1 MLAVIVI
8 NYKKSFSQRSILP
21 MTRAEKRQLKKSE
34 GNPLVELLRVKNHFY
49 KDLWTDLSAVHDPRH
64 QSYIDYTSDVM
75 LAMPLL
81 KNICDVRSM
90 QGMSSAFNSEE
101 CIANTAL
108 ITGRDE
114 LSEIPH
120 YVTVND
126 FLSRLNTDE
135 LSVIRSRMIN
145 ALIRK
150 RSFEKARFLNKYWL
164 IIVDA
169 TQLYTFKEK
178 NDDQC
183 LTRTFANK
191 ETGEKTTQYYHSVL
205 EAKIVLGDELVVS
218 IASEFIENDGEDAE
232 RQKKMSVEEIKQD
245 CETKAFGRLAVK
257 LKKAFPRL
265 PICIMGD
272 SLYASEKVFQICD
285 DNQWKYLIRF
295 KDGSI
300 PSVAAEFHLLNER
313 EVQNQKDEA
322 KWVNGISYN
331 KRMVNV
337 MEFVFQKTKNE
348 LRFQW
353 ITNLEIT
360 KKKVLEFAETG
371 RKRWLIENEGFNI
384 QKNLRY
390 EITHAN
396 SKNYNALKNHYLITQ
411 IADIILQL
419 YEKGIP
425 IIKELN
431 KTIKNI
437 SSDLLASFGRQLTR
451 EDISY
456 TEKRT
461 SLSIS

>member
-1 MLAVIVI
+1 
-8 NYKKSFSQRSILP
+8 
-21 MTRAEKRQLKKSE
+21 MTRAEKRQLRRSE
-34 GNPLVELLRVKNHFY
+34 GNPLIELLRVQNHFY
-49 KDLWTDLSAVHDPRH
+49 KDLWHDFSGVEDPRH
-64 QSYIDYTSDVM
+64 SSYIDYTSDIM
-75 LAMPLL
+75 LAMPLM
-81 KNICDVRSM
+81 KNICDIRSM
-90 QGMSSAFNSEE
+90 QGMTSTFNTEE
-101 CIANTAL
+101 YIANTAL
-108 ITGRDE
+108 ITGKEE
-114 LSEIPH
+114 LSELPH

-126 FLSRLNTDE
+126 FLSRLNPDE
-135 LSVIRSRMIN
+135 LSKIRSKMIR

-150 RSFEKARFLNKYWL
+150 RSFEKTRFLNKYWL
-164 IIVDA
+164 IIIDA

-183 LTRTFANK
+183 LTRTFTNK

-205 EAKIVLGDELVVS
+205 EAKIVLGDNLVVS

-232 RQKKMSVEEIKQD
+232 RQKSMSIEEIKQD
-245 CETKAFGRLAVK
+245 CEIKAFQRLSLK

-285 DNQWKYLIRF
+285 TNQWKYMIRF

-300 PSVAAEFHLLNER
+300 PSVAAEFHLLKER
-313 EVQNQKDEA
+313 EIQNQRDGA

-337 MEFVFQKTKNE
+337 MEFIFQKKKKE

-360 KKKVLEFAETG
+360 KKKVLKFVETG

-425 IIKELN
+425 IIKELK

-437 SSDLLASFGRQLTR
+437 SSDLLASFGRQLTK
-451 EDISY
+451 EDISN
-456 TEKRT
+456 TEKRAWI
-461 SLSIS
+461 SIS

>member
-1 MLAVIVI
+1 
-8 NYKKSFSQRSILP
+8 

-34 GNPLVELLRVKNHFY
+34 GNPLIELLKVQNHFY
-49 KDLWTDLSAVHDPRH
+49 KNLWSDFSDVKDPRH
-64 QSYIDYTSDVM
+64 SSYIDYTSDVM
-75 LAMPLL
+75 LAMTLM
-81 KNICDVRSM
+81 KNICDIRSM
-90 QGMSSAFNSEE
+90 QGMSSIFNSEE
-101 CIANTAL
+101 YIANTAL
-108 ITGRDE
+108 ITGKGE
-114 LSEIPH
+114 LNELPH

-126 FLSRLNTDE
+126 FLSRLNPDE
-135 LSVIRSRMIN
+135 LSAIRSKMIN
-145 ALIRK
+145 DLIRK
-150 RSFEKARFLNKYWL
+150 RSFEKARFLDKYWL

-178 NDDQC
+178 NDDKC
-183 LTRTFANK
+183 LTRTFTNK

-205 EAKIVLGDELVVS
+205 EAKIVLGDDLVVS

-232 RQKKMSVEEIKQD
+232 RQKKMSIEEIKQD
-245 CETKAFGRLAVK
+245 CETKAFQRLALK
-257 LKKAFPRL
+257 LKTAFPRL

-285 DNQWKYLIRF
+285 NNQWKYLIRF
-295 KDGSI
+295 KDGRI
-300 PSVAAEFHLLNER
+300 PSVAAEFHLLKER
-313 EVQNQKDEA
+313 EIQNQKDGA

-331 KRMVNV
+331 KRIVNV
-337 MEFVFQKTKNE
+337 MEFIFQKNKTE

-360 KKKVLEFAETG
+360 KKKVLQFVETG

-384 QKNLRY
+384 QKNFRY

-425 IIKELN
+425 IIKELK

-437 SSDLLASFGRQLTR
+437 SSDLLASFGRQLTK
-451 EDISY
+451 EDISN
-456 TEKRT
+456 TEKRARM
-461 SLSIS
+461 SIS

>member
-1 MLAVIVI
+1 M
-8 NYKKSFSQRSILP
+8 K
-21 MTRAEKRQLKKSE
+21 RAEKRQLKKAE
-34 GNPLVELLRVKNHFY
+34 GNPLIELLKVQNHFY
-49 KDLWTDLSAVHDPRH
+49 KDLWSDLSGVKDPRH
-64 QSYIDYTSDVM
+64 ASYIEYTSDVM
-75 LAMPLL
+75 LAMPIM
-81 KNICDVRSM
+81 KNICDIRSM
-90 QGMSSAFNSEE
+90 QGMSSAFNTEE

-108 ITGRDE
+108 ITGQNE
-114 LSEIPH
+114 LSELPH
-120 YVTVND
+120 YVTIND
-126 FLSRLNTDE
+126 FLSRLNPDE
-135 LSVIRSRMIN
+135 LSTIRSKMIN

-169 TQLYTFKEK
+169 TQLYSFKEK

-183 LTRTFANK
+183 LTRTFTNK

-205 EAKIVLGDELVVS
+205 EAKIVLGDDLVVS

-245 CETKAFGRLAVK
+245 CETKAFQRLALK

-272 SLYASEKVFQICD
+272 SLYASEKVFQTCD
-285 DNQWKYLIRF
+285 NNQWKYLIRF

-300 PSVAAEFHLLNER
+300 PSVAAEFHLLKEH
-313 EVQNQKDEA
+313 EVQNQKDGA
-322 KWVNGISYN
+322 RWVNGISYN

-337 MEFVFQKTKNE
+337 MEFVFQKKKNE

-353 ITNLEIT
+353 ITNLEVT

-371 RKRWLIENEGFNI
+371 RKRWMIENEGFNI
-384 QKNLRY
+384 QKNHRY

-396 SKNYNALKNHYLITQ
+396 SKNYNAMKNHYLITQ

-419 YEKGIP
+419 YEKAIP
-425 IIKELN
+425 IINEL
-431 KTIKNI
+431 KKSIKNI
-437 SSDLLASFGRQLTR
+437 SSDLFASFGRQLTR
-451 EDISY
+451 EDIFY

>member
-1 MLAVIVI
+1 M
-8 NYKKSFSQRSILP
+8 K
-21 MTRAEKRQLKKSE
+21 RAEKRQLKKSE
-34 GNPLVELLRVKNHFY
+34 GNPLVELLKVQKHFY
-49 KDLWTDLSAVHDPRH
+49 SNLWNDFAAVHDPRH
-64 QSYIDYTSDVM
+64 SSYIDYTCDVM
-75 LAMPLL
+75 LAMPLM
-81 KNICDVRSM
+81 KNICDIRSM
-90 QGMSSAFNSEE
+90 QEMTETFNTED
-101 CIANTAL
+101 CIANAAL
-108 ITGRDE
+108 ITEKKE
-114 LSEIPH
+114 LSELPH

-126 FLSRLNTDE
+126 FLSRLNPDE
-135 LSVIRSRMIN
+135 LSNIRSKMIK

-150 RSFEKARFLNKYWL
+150 RSFEKARFLGQHWL
-164 IIVDA
+164 VIVDA
-169 TQLYTFKEK
+169 TQLYTFNNK

-183 LTRTFANK
+183 LTRTFTNK

-205 EAKIVLGDELVVS
+205 EAKIVLGDDLVVS
-218 IASEFIENDGEDAE
+218 IASEFIENDGEDTKK
-232 RQKKMSVEEIKQD
+232 QKKMSVEEIKQD
-245 CETKAFGRLAVK
+245 CETKAFERLATK

-300 PSVAAEFHLLNER
+300 PSVATEFHILKER
-313 EVQNQKDEA
+313 EVQNQRDGA
-322 KWVNGISYN
+322 RWVNGIGYN

-337 MEFVFQKTKNE
+337 MEFIFQKAKKQ

-353 ITNLEIT
+353 ITNIEIT
-360 KKKVLEFAETG
+360 KKKVLEFTATG
-371 RKRWLIENEGFNI
+371 RKRWMIENEGFNI
-384 QKNLRY
+384 QKNYRY

-396 SKNYNALKNHYLITQ
+396 SKNYNAMKNHYLITQ

-419 YEKGIP
+419 YEKAIP
-425 IIKELN
+425 IIKEL
-431 KTIKNI
+431 KKSIKNI

>member
-1 MLAVIVI
+1 
-8 NYKKSFSQRSILP
+8 
-21 MTRAEKRQLKKSE
+21 MTRAEKRQLKESE
-34 GNPLVELLRVKNHFY
+34 RNPLIELLRVQKHFY
-49 KDLWTDLSAVHDPRH
+49 KDFWSDLSKVHDPRH
-64 QSYIDYTSDVM
+64 SSYIDYTSDVM
-75 LAMPLL
+75 LAMPLM
-81 KNICDVRSM
+81 KNICDIRSM
-90 QGMSSAFNSEE
+90 QGMTSSFNTEE
-101 CIANTAL
+101 HIANTAL
-108 ITGRDE
+108 ITGKDE
-114 LSEIPH
+114 LTELPH

-126 FLSRLNTDE
+126 FLSRLNPDE
-135 LSVIRSRMIN
+135 LSVIRSKMIN
-145 ALIRK
+145 SFIRK
-150 RSFEKARFLNKYWL
+150 RSFEKARFQNKYWL

-183 LTRTFANK
+183 LTRTFTNK

-205 EAKIVLGDELVVS
+205 EAKIVLGDDLVVS

-232 RQKKMSVEEIKQD
+232 RQKKMSLEEIKQD
-245 CETKAFGRLAVK
+245 CETKAFQRLAAK
-257 LKKAFPRL
+257 LKKSFPRL

-272 SLYASEKVFQICD
+272 SLYASERVFQICD

-295 KDGSI
+295 KNGSI
-300 PSVAAEFHLLNER
+300 PSVAAEFHLLKDR
-313 EVQNQKDEA
+313 EVQNQKDGTR
-322 KWVNGISYN
+322 WVNGISYN

-337 MEFVFQKTKNE
+337 MEFIFQKKKDE
-348 LRFQW
+348 MRFQW
-353 ITNLEIT
+353 ITNLEIS
-360 KKKVLEFAETG
+360 KKKALLFAETG
-371 RKRWLIENEGFNI
+371 RMRWRIENEGFNI

-396 SKNYNALKNHYLITQ
+396 SKNYNAMKNHYLITQ

-425 IIKELN
+425 LIKELN

-456 TEKRT
+456 TEKRP

>member
-1 MLAVIVI
+1 
-8 NYKKSFSQRSILP
+8 
-21 MTRAEKRQLKKSE
+21 MTRAERRQIKKSE
-34 GNPLVELLRVKNHFY
+34 GNPLLELLKVQKHFY
-49 KDLWTDLSAVHDPRH
+49 SDLWNDFAAVHDPRH
-64 QSYIDYTSDVM
+64 SSYIDYTSDVM
-75 LAMPLL
+75 LAMPLM

-90 QGMSSAFNSEE
+90 HEMTETFNTEE

-108 ITGRDE
+108 ITEKNE
-114 LSEIPH
+114 LSELPH

-126 FLSRLNTDE
+126 FLSRLNPDE
-135 LSVIRSRMIN
+135 LSNIRSKMIKS
-145 ALIRK
+145 LIRK
-150 RSFEKARFLNKYWL
+150 RSFEKARFLGQHWL
-164 IIVDA
+164 VIVDA
-169 TQLYTFKEK
+169 TQLYTFNNK

-183 LTRTFANK
+183 LTRTFTNK

-205 EAKIVLGDELVVS
+205 EAKIVLGDDLVVS

-265 PICIMGD
+265 SICIMGD

-285 DNQWKYLIRF
+285 DNQWKYLIRY

-300 PSVAAEFHLLNER
+300 PSVATEFHLLKER
-313 EVQNQKDEA
+313 EVQNQRDGA
-322 KWVNGISYN
+322 RWVNGIGYN
-331 KRMVNV
+331 KRIVNV
-337 MEFVFQKTKNE
+337 MEFVFQKAKNQ

-353 ITNLEIT
+353 ITNIEIT
-360 KKKVLEFAETG
+360 KKKVLEFAATG

-384 QKNLRY
+384 QKNHRY

-396 SKNYNALKNHYLITQ
+396 SKNYNAMKNHYLITQ

-419 YEKGIP
+419 YEKAIP
-425 IIKELN
+425 IIKEL
-431 KTIKNI
+431 KKSIKNI

>member
-1 MLAVIVI
+1 
-8 NYKKSFSQRSILP
+8 

-34 GNPLVELLRVKNHFY
+34 GNPLVELLKVQKHFC
-49 KDLWTDLSAVHDPRH
+49 KDLWTDFARVHDPRH
-64 QSYIDYTSDVM
+64 SSYIDYTSDVM
-75 LAMPLL
+75 LAMPLM
-81 KNICDVRSM
+81 KNICDIRSM
-90 QGMSSAFNSEE
+90 QGMSSTFNSEE
-101 CIANTAL
+101 CIINTAI
-108 ITGRDE
+108 ITGRNE
-114 LSEIPH
+114 LAELPH

-126 FLSRLNTDE
+126 FLSRLDPDE
-135 LSVIRSRMIN
+135 LSAIRTKMIN

-178 NDDQC
+178 NDEQC
-183 LTRTFANK
+183 LTRTFTNK
-191 ETGEKTTQYYHSVL
+191 ETGEKTTQFYHSVL
-205 EAKIVLGDELVVS
+205 EAKIVLGDDLIVS

-245 CETKAFGRLAVK
+245 CETKAFQRLAVK

-265 PICIMGD
+265 PICVMGD

-300 PSVAAEFHLLNER
+300 PSVASEFHLLKDR
-313 EVQNQKDEA
+313 EVENQKDGA
-322 KWVNGISYN
+322 RWVNGISYN

-337 MEFVFQKTKNE
+337 MEFVFQKAKNE

-353 ITNLEIT
+353 ITNLDIT
-360 KKKVLEFAETG
+360 KKKVLEYAETG
-371 RKRWLIENEGFNI
+371 RKRWMIENEGFNI
-384 QKNLRY
+384 QKNQRY
-390 EITHAN
+390 EITHVN
-396 SKNYNALKNHYLITQ
+396 SKNYNAMKNHYLITQ

-419 YEKGIP
+419 YEKAIP

-456 TEKRT
+456 TQKRT

>member
-1 MLAVIVI
+1 
-8 NYKKSFSQRSILP
+8 
-21 MTRAEKRQLKKSE
+21 MTRDEKRQLKKSE
-34 GNPLVELLRVKNHFY
+34 GNPLVELLKVQNHFY
-49 KDLWTDLSAVHDPRH
+49 KNLWSDLSGVKDPRH
-64 QSYIDYTSDVM
+64 SSYIDYTCDVM
-75 LAMPLL
+75 LAMPLM
-81 KNICDVRSM
+81 KNICDIRSM
-90 QGMSSAFNSEE
+90 QGMSSTFNSEE

-114 LSEIPH
+114 LSELPH
-120 YVTVND
+120 YVTIND
-126 FLSRLNTDE
+126 FLSRLNPDE
-135 LSVIRSRMIN
+135 LSTIRSKMIN

-183 LTRTFANK
+183 LTRTFTNK

-205 EAKIVLGDELVVS
+205 EAKIVLGDDMVVS

-245 CETKAFGRLAVK
+245 CEIKAFQRLASK
-257 LKKAFPRL
+257 LKQAFSRL

-272 SLYASEKVFQICD
+272 SLYSNEKVFQICD

-295 KDGSI
+295 KDGRI
-300 PSVAAEFHLLNER
+300 PSVAAEFHLLKDR
-313 EVQNQKDEA
+313 EVQNQKDGT

-337 MEFVFQKTKNE
+337 MEFIFQKKKNE

-360 KKKVLEFAETG
+360 KKKVLEFTETG
-371 RKRWLIENEGFNI
+371 RKRWMIENEGFNI
-384 QKNLRY
+384 QKNHRY

-396 SKNYNALKNHYLITQ
+396 SRNYNAMKNHYLITQ
-411 IADIILQL
+411 ISDIILQL

-425 IIKELN
+425 IIKEL
-431 KTIKNI
+431 KKSIKNI

>member
-1 MLAVIVI
+1 
-8 NYKKSFSQRSILP
+8 

-34 GNPLVELLRVKNHFY
+34 GNPFVELLRVQKHFY
-49 KDLWTDLSAVHDPRH
+49 KDLWTDLSAVYDPRH
-64 QSYIDYTSDVM
+64 PSYIDYTSDVM

-81 KNICDVRSM
+81 KNICDIRSM
-90 QGMSSAFNSEE
+90 QGMSAAFNSEE

-108 ITGRDE
+108 ITGRNE

-126 FLSRLNTDE
+126 FMSRLNPDE
-135 LSVIRSRMIN
+135 LSTIRTKMIKS
-145 ALIRK
+145 LIRK
-150 RSFEKARFLNKYWL
+150 RSFENARFLGQYWL

-183 LTRTFANK
+183 LTRTFTNK

-205 EAKIVLGDELVVS
+205 EAKIVLGDDLVVS
-218 IASEFIENDGEDAE
+218 IASEFIENDGEDAG
-232 RQKKMSVEEIKQD
+232 RQKKMSIEEIKQD
-245 CETKAFGRLAVK
+245 CETKAFQRLASK

-272 SLYASEKVFQICD
+272 SLYASEKVFQTCD
-285 DNQWKYLIRF
+285 DNQWKYLVRF

-300 PSVAAEFHLLNER
+300 PSVAAEFHLLKER
-313 EVQNQKDEA
+313 EIQNQKDGTR
-322 KWVNGISYN
+322 WVNGISYN
-331 KRMVNV
+331 QRMVNV
-337 MEFVFQKTKNE
+337 MEFIFQKKKTE

-353 ITNLEIT
+353 ITNIEVT
-360 KKKVLEFAETG
+360 KKKVLEFAEAG

-384 QKNLRY
+384 QKNYRY
-390 EITHAN
+390 KITHAN

>member
-1 MLAVIVI
+1 
-8 NYKKSFSQRSILP
+8 

-34 GNPLVELLRVKNHFY
+34 GNPLIELLKVQNHFY
-49 KDLWTDLSAVHDPRH
+49 KDFWKDLSGVKDPRH
-64 QSYIDYTSDVM
+64 SSYIDYTSDIM
-75 LAMPLL
+75 LTMPLM
-81 KNICDVRSM
+81 KNICNIRSM
-90 QGMSSAFNSEE
+90 QGMSSTFNSEE
-101 CIANTAL
+101 FIANTAL
-108 ITGRDE
+108 ITGKSE
-114 LSEIPH
+114 LSELPH

-126 FLSRLNTDE
+126 FLSRLNPDD
-135 LSVIRSRMIN
+135 LSAIRSKMIN
-145 ALIRK
+145 SLIRK
-150 RSFEKARFLNKYWL
+150 RSFEKARFLDKYWL

-178 NDDQC
+178 NDDKC
-183 LTRTFANK
+183 LTRTFTNK
-191 ETGEKTTQYYHSVL
+191 ETGEKITQYYHSVL
-205 EAKIVLGDELVVS
+205 EAKIVLGDDLVVS
-218 IASEFIENDGEDAE
+218 IASEFIENDGDDAE

-245 CETKAFGRLAVK
+245 CETKAFQRLAAK

-285 DNQWKYLIRF
+285 NNQWKYLIRF
-295 KDGSI
+295 KDGRI
-300 PSVAAEFHLLNER
+300 PSVATEFHLLKER
-313 EVQNQKDEA
+313 EVQNQKDGA

-337 MEFVFQKTKNE
+337 MEFIFQKKKTK
-348 LRFQW
+348 LHFQW
-353 ITNLEIT
+353 ITNFEIT
-360 KKKVLEFAETG
+360 KKKALNFAETG

-390 EITHAN
+390 EISHAN

-451 EDISY
+451 EDISN

-461 SLSIS
+461 WISIS